1 MKSGHPILDEIVK
14 TVNKNGSHKIS
25 FKVLEENVFS
35 QGHNPRRSARE
46 QLLIWAV
53 ENKVNYEYKTDGGD
67 NIVRFYKKINE

>member
-1 MKSGHPILDEIVK
+1 VDSENPIFEGIIKAVDESGFHEV
-14 TVNKNGSHKIS
+14 S

-35 QGHNPRRSARE
+35 QGHNPRRSAKE

-67 NIVRFYKKINE
+67 NIVRFYRKTKK